1 MPELNTNETGEK
13 YVVGVI
19 GGMGPEATV
28 HFMSEV
34 IEMTPADGDR
44 DHVRMLV
51 DNNPQI
57 PDRQDAIRGDDGPVR
72 SALLAAAQQLESS
85 GADFLVMPCNT
96 AHAFVDDAINSVAI
110 PFVHI
115 IRETVR
121 EIENDYPS
129 VKLVGVLATDA
140 CLLAGVYQD
149 ELLAT
154 GKRAVLLGV
163 DDQQECMS
171 LIAAIK
177 AGNTDKDVRQRMAE
191 LADRLVA
198 NGADAVIAGC
208 TEIPLV
214 LDNSVIKAPLISS
227 TAVLAK
233 RTVAFATG
241 AIELPV
247 AANKKD

>member
-1 MPELNTNETGEK
+1 MKTNEAGK
-13 YVVGVI
+13 KRVAGVI

-34 IEMTPADGDR
+34 IDMTPARGDS

-57 PDRQDAIRGDDGPVR
+57 PDRQQAIHGDDSAVR
-72 SALLAAAQQLESS
+72 SALLAAAQQLEAS

-96 AHAFVDDAINSVAI
+96 AHAFVDDAILSVAI

-115 IRETVR
+115 IKETVR
-121 EIENDYPS
+121 EIENKYPS
-129 VKLVGVLATDA
+129 VKNVGVLATDA

-149 ELLAT
+149 ELKAT
-154 GKRAVLLGV
+154 GKTAVLPGV
-163 DDQQECMS
+163 EDQQECMS

-177 AGNTDKDVRQRMAE
+177 AGNTDKDVRQGMAE
-191 LADRLVA
+191 LASRLVS
-198 NGADAVIAGC
+198 NGAEAVIAGC

-214 LDNSVIKAPLISS
+214 LDNSGIKAPLVSS
-227 TAVLAK
+227 TAVLAE

-241 AIELPV
+241 TIELPQ